1 MGWFREFLRGGEG
14 TSDQMRAKREQ
25 KGEGIVQGTEKSK
38 KVKALSLGLEEIKGK
53 RGRHGSDR
61 R

>member
-1 MGWFREFLRGGEG
+1 
-14 TSDQMRAKREQ
+14 MRAKREQ